1 MTVRNL
7 RPRLLAALASGLLLA
22 GAGLAA
28 GPANVAGAASDPGSV
43 TAAVNPT
50 VPGFIA
56 VAPRRLLDT
65 RTSTTTPTLSPASTV
80 SVKVT
85 GVAAVPATNVRAVVL
100 NVTAIAYTHSTFVTV
115 FPTGSARPQA
125 SNLNVALNQTRANQ
139 VFAIVGTGGMV
150 SLYNSSS
157 VTDLVVDVT
166 GYLTS
171 TSSYAGQAPARVL
184 DTRTGGGAPLTAA
197 TTRTVQVTGAAGV
210 PAGVSAVVLN
220 LTGISTASGAFIT
233 AYPSDTARPPTSNL
247 NLIAGQTAAVLVV
260 ASLSDD
266 GQVTLYNSGGPTH
279 LILDVEGW
287 FTSTKDYIPV
297 TPTRLVD
304 TRGPDTVPYGQDT
317 EIPGAALGNAPP
329 GSGAAVLSVTAVN
342 PSASGYVTVHAG
354 GTAVPTTSSLNT
366 SSSGTVANLVVTQL
380 SPTGSFAIFDR
391 APGADILV
399 DVVGWLH
406 TNRALSFPAP
416 GIGPGEVGQPYD
428 ATLGQAGGLAPYTW
442 VTASGALPD
451 GLTLSAT
458 DGSVSGTPTSDGPD
472 VATIRIR
479 DSSGQSVQRTLNFK
493 TYPFVSSTLW
503 GWGWD
508 GFNQLPPQTQDSSV
522 PQQLS
527 AQSGVKD
534 VSVSYSEGLA
544 VHQDGTLWTWGGN
557 QLVDNGPTGGIP
569 ASAPV
574 QITDLTGVDS
584 VAQGSNT
591 SYALLSDGTVWAWG
605 EGTFGALGNGQS
617 ADSADPVQVSG
628 LTDVIAVTG
637 GTLSGYALK
646 SDGTVWAWGANL
658 PTVQGNGGATSS
670 TVPRLVTG
678 VSGVSAIAAGPSNG
692 YAVRSDGTVWAWG
705 EGGSGQLGNGGLSDT
720 RAPTQVATI
729 TDATQVAAGGG
740 GAYALASDGTVWAW
754 GNDQDGELGDGGSTD
769 SATPVQVD
777 GVSGVTQ
784 VAAGGRVGYALLADG
799 SVWAW
804 GSDSNGLLGDGVSS
818 PDSRVDTPAP
828 VVVPPAQRI
837 SANWFGFSAFTI
849 GAS

>member
-1 MTVRNL
+1 M
-7 RPRLLAALASGLLLA
+7 
-22 GAGLAA
+22 
-28 GPANVAGAASDPGSV
+28 
-43 TAAVNPT
+43 
-50 VPGFIA
+50 
-56 VAPRRLLDT
+56 
-65 RTSTTTPTLSPASTV
+65 
-80 SVKVT
+80 
-85 GVAAVPATNVRAVVL
+85 
-100 NVTAIAYTHSTFVTV
+100 
-115 FPTGSARPQA
+115 
-125 SNLNVALNQTRANQ
+125 
-139 VFAIVGTGGMV
+139 
-150 SLYNSSS
+150 
-157 VTDLVVDVT
+157 
-166 GYLTS
+166 
-171 TSSYAGQAPARVL
+171 
-184 DTRTGGGAPLTAA
+184 
-197 TTRTVQVTGAAGV
+197 
-210 PAGVSAVVLN
+210 VLN

-287 FTSTKDYIPV
+287 FTSTNDYIPV

-574 QITDLTGVDS
+574 QITGLTGRRLGGPGQQHELCPPVRRDR
-584 VAQGSNT
+584 VGLGRRDVRGPRQRAERGQRRPG
-591 SYALLSDGTVWAWG
+591 AGQWAHRCHRDHRRDAERIRPQVRRHG
-605 EGTFGALGNGQS
+605 LGLGREPAYGPRQRRCDIEHGAASGHRRQRGQRYCGR
-617 ADSADPVQVSG
+617 PVQRVRRSVGRHRLG
-628 LTDVIAVTG
+628 LG
-637 GTLSGYALK
+637 
-646 SDGTVWAWGANL
+646 
-658 PTVQGNGGATSS
+658 
-670 TVPRLVTG
+670 
-678 VSGVSAIAAGPSNG
+678 
-692 YAVRSDGTVWAWG
+692 
-705 EGGSGQLGNGGLSDT
+705 
-720 RAPTQVATI
+720 
-729 TDATQVAAGGG
+729 
-740 GAYALASDGTVWAW
+740 
-754 GNDQDGELGDGGSTD
+754 
-769 SATPVQVD
+769 
-777 GVSGVTQ
+777 
-784 VAAGGRVGYALLADG
+784 
-799 SVWAW
+799 
-804 GSDSNGLLGDGVSS
+804 
-818 PDSRVDTPAP
+818 
-828 VVVPPAQRI
+828 
-837 SANWFGFSAFTI
+837 
-849 GAS
+849 